1 MESATRHPL
10 QSFADHI
17 TIEEYK
23 KKAKP
28 KVVLTWAPHPK
39 ALPQAVANSFAE
51 WMVAAGYDL
60 TITHPQGYELDER
73 FTRGAKIVYDQ
84 AEAFRGADFIYAKN
98 WAAYR
103 DPVYGKILSRDMS
116 WMVDSKK
123 MKLTDNAYFMHCLP
137 VRRNMIVSD
146 QVLDSSASLVIP
158 QAANR
163 ETAAQ
168 AVIKSILETL
178 ITKP

>member
-1 MESATRHPL
+1 
-10 QSFADHI
+10 
-17 TIEEYK
+17 
-23 KKAKP
+23 
-28 KVVLTWAPHPK
+28 
-39 ALPQAVANSFAE
+39 
-51 WMVAAGYDL
+51 MVAAGYDL
-60 TITHPQGYELDER
+60 TITHPRGYELDEH
-73 FTRGAKIVYDQ
+73 FTHGAKIVYDQ
-84 AEAFRGADFIYAKN
+84 EEAFRGADFIYAKN

-103 DPVYGKILSRDMS
+103 DPLYGKILSKDMS

-123 MKLTDNAYFMHCLP
+123 MKLTNDAYFMHCLP

-146 QVLDSSASLVIP
+146 QVLDSPASLVIP

-178 ITKP
+178 VKHP